1 MLHLQRRAEQSTAG
15 RILETG
21 TGNTDRDQRHR
32 AVVRPVLS
40 CHLTHD
46 GCHNLPTVQVSSPT
60 RGRWSGADPGPG
72 QAVFIFCWCVD
83 SGHGPAAPLLPHTD
97 LSGTAVHV
105 QENSA

>member
-1 MLHLQRRAEQSTAG
+1 MPHLQRRAEQSTAG
-15 RILETG
+15 RRLETG

-83 SGHGPAAPLLPHTD
+83 GGHGPAAPLLPHTD